1 MLDLRACGSAP
12 CISKNRR
19 NKMPS
24 LKDATTKPSNI
35 GEVIPPATPFA
46 QHVPPIIPREQ
57 PGLSP
62 TSLGPAPALW
72 TTDYDKVR
80 QWVRPGTSQG
90 RFPSLPTK
98 ANPQLNA
105 AARSVAKAVVA
116 ATTAAPV
123 TLPGEATTSFTT
135 ISLVAGA
142 NATGVVSLSHNFLLA
157 NIQVSSAA
165 RVRLY
170 ATAGARTADI
180 SRPPSVQIT
189 PGLANQLISAH
200 NLTGLTGVPLNF
212 PCSPS
217 IPGFT
222 TDGNV
227 YWTITNTALTTQTIT
242 VTLTWLQLG
251 SL

>member
-1 MLDLRACGSAP
+1 MQYSGDTIKQYLRNGISSFRFSPVSPAALPANNSA
-12 CISKNRR
+12 
-19 NKMPS
+19 
-24 LKDATTKPSNI
+24 ATAI
-35 GEVIPPATPFA
+35 AQQIVAAIPPSSSSS
-46 QHVPPIIPREQ
+46 Q
-57 PGLSP
+57 L
-62 TSLGPAPALW
+62 PAE
-72 TTDYDKVR
+72 T
-80 QWVRPGTSQG
+80 
-90 RFPSLPTK
+90 
-98 ANPQLNA
+98 
-105 AARSVAKAVVA
+105 
-116 ATTAAPV
+116 
-123 TLPGEATTSFTT
+123 TTSFSS
-135 ISLVAGA
+135 ISLASGA
-142 NATGVVSLSHNFLLA
+142 NATGSVAISHNFLLG
-157 NIQVSSAA
+157 NIQVSSSA

-170 ATAGARTADI
+170 ASAAARTADI

-200 NLTGLTGVPLNF
+200 NLTGLAGVPLNF